1 MVFPSVE
8 LIGCR
13 YDEATDDMP
22 GHHAV
27 PRDWREDVFGAMLK
41 AVGCSIY
48 GYPEENSP
56 LVSAEVHY
64 AEDDETRHF
73 VIDTPL
79 LTLRPYY
86 WGDCRAIRRLPNF
99 VYKPWSLEISWYK
112 WPMRDAYANISL
124 SDSDWRL
131 MCETVERAV
140 VEFHKCGV
148 WPADI
153 DGSPRMGEV
162 DEVAWELR
170 KQMGIIADQRN
181 VLEDALSGRSLWS
194 LHTRTRQKLLPK
206 LPRRMQLRFG
216 RSFCRIPSQYHPNIS

>member
-1 MVFPSVE
+1 MDFPSVE

-153 DGSPRMGEV
+153 DGSPRMGEI

-181 VLEDALSGRSLWS
+181 VLEDALYELWFDPSSESARDEAARLLAVGPYDPVDGLRSL
-194 LHTRTRQKLLPK
+194 
-206 LPRRMQLRFG
+206 
-216 RSFCRIPSQYHPNIS
+216 

>member
-1 MVFPSVE
+1 
-8 LIGCR
+8 
-13 YDEATDDMP
+13 
-22 GHHAV
+22 
-27 PRDWREDVFGAMLK
+27 
-41 AVGCSIY
+41 
-48 GYPEENSP
+48 
-56 LVSAEVHY
+56 
-64 AEDDETRHF
+64 
-73 VIDTPL
+73 
-79 LTLRPYY
+79 
-86 WGDCRAIRRLPNF
+86 
-99 VYKPWSLEISWYK
+99 
-112 WPMRDAYANISL
+112 
-124 SDSDWRL
+124 

-181 VLEDALSGRSLWS
+181 VLEDALSGRPFWS

-216 RSFCRIPSQYHPNIS
+216 RSFCRIPSQYHPSIS